1 MSDETLARLRKL
13 TVRLTEDLCEPGSV
27 LIVEDDDD
35 CRKVLA
41 DILTRRG
48 YNVVSVSSCTAAMEA
63 ITNWKP
69 ALALIDLRLT
79 GLNGI
84 EVGKAVRAQSPRTRI
99 VIVTAYSTQS
109 AAIAA
114 INAHFDGW
122 LQKPYKIVD
131 LLTILEIHQ

>member
-13 TVRLTEDLCEPGSV
+13 TARLTEDVCEPGSV

-35 CRKVLA
+35 CRKVLV
-41 DILTRRG
+41 DILTKHG
-48 YNVVSVSSCTAAMEA
+48 YNVVSVSGCTAAMEA

-69 ALALIDLRLT
+69 ALALIDLRLP

-84 EVGKAVRAQSPRTRI
+84 GVGKAVRAQSPKTRV
-99 VIVTAYSTQS
+99 VILTAYSTQS

-114 INAHFDGW
+114 INARFNGW

-131 LLTILEIHQ
+131 LLAILETYQ